1 MSDTTLPGAFSARR
15 LPNAWDIA
23 AILVVLGVL
32 VSLAGVARGTFAPI
46 SALGRD
52 VVSLD
57 PSHLPL
63 YAARTTLRMFAALA
77 CSLVFTFT
85 FATAAAKSR
94 RAGLIMIPL
103 LDILQSVPILGFLT
117 FTVVF
122 FMSLFPGQVLGL
134 ELAAI
139 FAIFT
144 SQAWNMA
151 FSLYQSLK
159 TLPPD
164 LVEATIGFRLSAW
177 QRFWRL
183 EVPFAMPG
191 LVWNTMMSMSGGW
204 FFVVASEAV
213 SVGDTTFKL
222 PGIGS
227 YVQMALEAGDIRAVL
242 YAIVTMLVV
251 ILLYDQLLFRPLVA
265 WSAKFR
271 FEMTSGGPVAED
283 PWVLKLIRRTRLL
296 RMAGQAVGGVVG
308 RLTGMQLRLAA
319 PRAASLGKRPAS
331 RAGDGIFILILA
343 AAVAF
348 ALWKIVR
355 FIGTPADKSPALN
368 WHDLLTAL
376 RLGSYTLARVAVLM
390 VAATAIWLPV
400 GVWLGLRPTWAQR
413 AQPVVQFLAAFP
425 ANLFYPIFVVVIVR
439 FSLNTDVWL
448 TPLMVLGTQWYILFN
463 VIAGAAAFPS
473 DLREAAANFRIGGI
487 LWWRRVMIPGVFA
500 YYVTGAITAS
510 GGCWNAAIVAEVVSW
525 KGTQLKAAG
534 LGSYI
539 AQATADGDLKRVVL
553 GVTVMA
559 AFVLLMNRLI
569 WRPMYGYAA
578 RRLTFS

>member
-46 SALGRD
+46 SALDHD

-57 PSHLPL
+57 PAHLPL

-77 CSLVFTFT
+77 CSLLFTFT

-227 YVQMALEAGDIRAVL
+227 YVQMALEAGDIHAVL

-296 RMAGQAVGGVVG
+296 RMGGQAVGGVFG
-308 RLTGMQLRLAA
+308 RLTGMQLRLTA

-331 RAGDGIFILILA
+331 RAGDAVFVLILA
-343 AAVAF
+343 VAVGF
-348 ALWKIVR
+348 ALWRIVQ
-355 FIGTPADKSPALN
+355 FIGTPAEKSPALD

-439 FSLNTDVWL
+439 YSLNTDVWL

-473 DLREAAANFRIGGI
+473 DLREAAANFRIGGM